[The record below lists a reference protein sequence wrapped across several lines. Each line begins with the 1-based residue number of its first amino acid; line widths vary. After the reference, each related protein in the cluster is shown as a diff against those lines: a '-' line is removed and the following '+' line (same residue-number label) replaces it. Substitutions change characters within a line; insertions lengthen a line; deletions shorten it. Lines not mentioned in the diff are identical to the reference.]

1 MRISDWS
8 SDVCSSD
15 LALRRNPVSLV
26 DQVARRRRPQSRE
39 MLAAQRLFLGRK
51 THLRPAQPQARQYAD
66 IDRQYRE
73 HEQAINEVGFPKERQ
88 RQRDE
93 RCGGKA
99 DARIVDADDEAR
111 RQEEQQRS
119 VKKPRGIEIRHSQSL
134 ASRPAPTGGSGHW
147 WRSEKRRVGKKGVST
162 GGYRW

>member
-1 MRISDWS
+1 M
-8 SDVCSSD
+8 
-15 LALRRNPVSLV
+15 P
-26 DQVARRRRPQSRE
+26 
-39 MLAAQRLFLGRK
+39 AAQRLFSGRK
-51 THLRPAQPQARQYAD
+51 THRRPAQPQARQYAD

-73 HEQAINEVGFPKERQ
+73 HEQAINEVGFPTERQ

-119 VKKPRGIEIRHSQSL
+119 VKKPRGIEIRHSQSP
-134 ASRPAPTGGSGHW
+134 ASRPAPTAGSGN
-147 WRSEKRRVGKKGVST
+147 WRLTLPSAENRARTPPRPDDQARKSFLAG
-162 GGYRW
+162 